1 MEHAWRNP
9 ALGVGFVLL
18 VLGVGNWLV
27 SANKI
32 EEYAPRETTTSTT
45 SDEAPLDDFPPLNR
59 WTNATLLKRL
69 NRGDVNY
76 TVAEAKSDFYHVVES
91 GGRLL
96 TFIGLLLMT
105 GALVQ
110 NWRHRN
116 VHSP

>member
-1 MEHAWRNP
+1 MEHTWRNP
-9 ALGVGFVLL
+9 ALLVGFVLL

-32 EEYAPRETTTSTT
+32 AEYAPREAMTSTAGN
-45 SDEAPLDDFPPLNR
+45 EIPLDDFSPLNR
-59 WTNATLLKRL
+59 WTSATLLKRL

-76 TVAEAKSDFYHVVES
+76 TLAEAKSDFYHVVES

-105 GALVQ
+105 AGLVQ
-110 NWRHRN
+110 NWRCRD
-116 VHSP
+116 VRSR